1 MTWTHVGPALI
12 ASFLASMVEFVE
24 ALTIV
29 LAVGTIRGWK
39 SALYGTFAGVALLV
53 LMVAIFGPALNRVPL
68 HDLQLVI
75 GILLLLF
82 GIRWL
87 RKAVLRAGGKIS
99 LHDEAAA
106 YEKTRVKL
114 GGVAHGSSS
123 LDGVAVITAF
133 KAVVLEGLEVVFIV
147 IATGANGMLIPASA
161 GALAAG
167 IVVITLGIAIHKPL
181 TRIPENTLKY
191 AVGVILT
198 AFGTFWIGEGSG
210 MVWPGRDESLLGL
223 AALFLVASL
232 IGVSITRGSTKV
244 SATETEAAG

>member
-1 MTWTHVGPALI
+1 MTWTHAGPALI

-53 LMVAIFGPALNRVPL
+53 LMVAIFGPALNHIPL
-68 HDLQLVI
+68 HILQIVI
-75 GILLLLF
+75 GVLLLLF

-106 YEKTRVKL
+106 YEKTRIKL
-114 GGVAHGSSS
+114 SGSGSSVAA
-123 LDGVAVITAF
+123 LDGVAVVTAF

-147 IATGANGMLIPASA
+147 IATGANGLLIPASA

-167 IVVITLGIAIHKPL
+167 IVVISLGIAIHKPL

-198 AFGTFWIGEGSG
+198 SFGTFWIGEGSG
-210 MVWPGRDESLLGL
+210 MAWPGRDESLLGL
-223 AALFLVASL
+223 AVVFLVASL
-232 IGVSITRGSTKV
+232 IGVAITKSYMRV
-244 SATETEAAG
+244 PEPETEVAS

>member
-1 MTWTHVGPALI
+1 MTWTHAGPALI

-39 SALYGTFAGVALLV
+39 SAMYGTFGGVALLV
-53 LMVAIFGPALNRVPL
+53 LMVGIFGPALNHIPL
-68 HDLQLVI
+68 HTLQLVI
-75 GILLLLF
+75 GVLLLLF

-106 YEKTRVKL
+106 YEKTRIKL
-114 GGVAHGSSS
+114 SGAVGPAST
-123 LDGVAVITAF
+123 LDGVAVVTAF

-167 IVVITLGIAIHKPL
+167 LVVISLGIAIHKPL

-198 AFGTFWIGEGSG
+198 SFGTFWIGEGSG
-210 MVWPGRDESLLGL
+210 MAWPGKDESLFAL
-223 AALFLVASL
+223 ATVFLVASL
-232 IGVSITRGSTKV
+232 IAVSITRSYTRV
-244 SATETEAAG
+244 PQPETEVAN